1 MKVASEKMSCYFGH
15 HCHPTT
21 RSTTVNEMAG
31 NDKASRAKGDSLT
44 AKQMKLL
51 STTTAV
57 IICYDNFQ
65 RGISLEDQRGGR
77 SSAYF
82 RGTHQ
87 VAHEIIPFSDED
99 FDAMYVPMT
108 YIDQAIPSP
117 LGMPAYE
124 EFDTS
129 DPAKFFF
136 NWNET
141 NTVSTP

>member
-1 MKVASEKMSCYFGH
+1 M
-15 HCHPTT
+15 
-21 RSTTVNEMAG
+21 TVNEMAG
-31 NDKASRAKGDSLT
+31 YDKASRSKGDSLT

-65 RGISLEDQRGGR
+65 LGISLEDQRGGR

-87 VAHEIIPFSDED
+87 VAHEIIPFSNED
-99 FDAMYVPMT
+99 FDAMYVPMP

-117 LGMPAYE
+117 WGILAYQ
-124 EFDTS
+124 EFYTS
-129 DPAKFFF
+129 DPANDFF
-136 NWNET
+136 N
-141 NTVSTP
+141 